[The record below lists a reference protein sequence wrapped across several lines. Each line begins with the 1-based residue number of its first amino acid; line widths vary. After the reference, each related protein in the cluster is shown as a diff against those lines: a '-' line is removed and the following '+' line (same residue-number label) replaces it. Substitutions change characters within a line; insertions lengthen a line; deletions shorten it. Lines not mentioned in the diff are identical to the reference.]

1 MTRMEYLD
9 QIDGCI
15 GRSLILSSDCVIEIL
30 IRNCIISFQ
39 TFSTKRPVTPFPPFS
54 IKIKDPDNE
63 SD

>member
-1 MTRMEYLD
+1 MEYLD

-15 GRSLILSSDCVIEIL
+15 GSLILSSDCVIEIL

-39 TFSTKRPVTPFPPFS
+39 TFFTKRRVIPFPSLS
-54 IKIKDPDNE
+54 ITIKDPHNE